1 MYTLHKDHVIWQK
14 KVRREKNTIYKH
26 QQEHKDLFQMDRIEK
41 SITRLDDYKM
51 KKFYAMQLPKHT
63 GAQTDSGING
73 IFGPL
78 QRTQFSQAPPRP
90 STTLGGFRTM
100 SSNQ

>member
-14 KVRREKNTIYKH
+14 KVRRESNIISRH
-26 QQEHKDLFQMDRIEK
+26 QQEHKDLFEIGRIGE

-63 GAQTDSGING
+63 GAQTNVGIG
-73 IFGPL
+73 GVFGPL
-78 QRTQFSQAPPRP
+78 
-90 STTLGGFRTM
+90 
-100 SSNQ
+100 